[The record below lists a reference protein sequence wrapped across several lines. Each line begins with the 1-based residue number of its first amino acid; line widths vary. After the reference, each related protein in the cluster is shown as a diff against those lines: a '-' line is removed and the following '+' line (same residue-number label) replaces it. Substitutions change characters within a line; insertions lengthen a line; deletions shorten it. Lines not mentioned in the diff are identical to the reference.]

1 MFDKIDA
8 IIAKVTTDITTLKYI
23 SDNDYDEITAYPAF
37 VLANVHDFELEKISI
52 NGQIYN
58 SRLKIHFFLFADID
72 MTSANF
78 KTLAE
83 SVIKSIAGT
92 TGFEYIRFLNLR
104 LTDWQ
109 IGANKVRG
117 LDSYVELLSR
127 EAWV

>member
-8 IIAKVTTDITTLKYI
+8 IIAKVTTDITSLKYI
-23 SDNDYDEITAYPAF
+23 SDRYYNEITAYPAF
-37 VLANVHDFELEKISI
+37 VLDNLFNFDLEKISI

-58 SRLKIHFFLFADID
+58 SKLTIHPFLFTDID
-72 MTSANF
+72 ETSANF

-92 TGFEYIRFLNLR
+92 TGFELIRFSKISIFDCQPFAYKL
-104 LTDWQ
+104 
-109 IGANKVRG
+109 KCMEF
-117 LDSYVELLSR
+117 YVELLSR